1 MNRRRIVVYLSS
13 AFIISIIL
21 LSGYFL
27 FKKPERSASAVPQ
40 DAKKVI
46 VFNDVKYSGEKK
58 GVIDWEIRAKT
69 ARKYIDKPVI
79 EMEGI
84 EGAYRPRPD
93 VTVLF
98 KGKKGE
104 IDTVEEKGTV
114 ENVEVFYQGQYTLRS
129 PSMHFDFKKS
139 LAWTSSPVDL
149 KGQRLSLIG
158 TGLIADT
165 KEQTVKVQNDVQGT
179 VETDNKKYKFSSDNF
194 TYLLQ
199 EQTYIFD
206 GRVVVKG
213 EDMNL
218 LCDRV
223 YVKSQGDAIEKI
235 EARGK
240 VRLLSKGTIAKSELA
255 LYYLKEERVELRE
268 GRPKIVK
275 DNVEMEGELIVYNM
289 KTGKFSVERPKMRI
303 EQR

>member
-1 MNRRRIVVYLSS
+1 MNRRKIIVYISS
-13 AFIISIIL
+13 AFIISIVLI
-21 LSGYFL
+21 SAYFL
-27 FKKPERSASAVPQ
+27 FKKPDRSASAVPQ

-46 VFNDVKYSGEKK
+46 IFNDVKYSGEKK

-69 ARKYIDKPVI
+69 ARKYVDKPVI

-84 EGAYRPRPD
+84 EGAYRPKPD

-98 KGKKGE
+98 KGEKGE

-114 ENVEVFYQGQYTLRS
+114 QKVEVFYQGQYTLTS
-129 PSMHFDFKKS
+129 PSMEFDFKKS
-139 LAWTSSPVDL
+139 LTWTNAPVEL
-149 KGQRLSLIG
+149 KGQRLSLVG

-165 KEQTVKVQNDVQGT
+165 KEQTVKVQKDVHGT
-179 VETDNKKYKFSSDNF
+179 VETEKKKFKFSSDTF
-194 TYLLQ
+194 IYLLK
-199 EQTYIFD
+199 EQTYVFE

-223 YVKSQGDAIEKI
+223 YVISNGDVIEKI
-235 EARGK
+235 EARGR

-255 LYYLKEERVELRE
+255 LYYFKEERVVLKE
-268 GRPKIVK
+268 GRPKIIK
-275 DNVEMEGELIVYNM
+275 DNVELEGELIVYNM
-289 KTGKFSVERPKMRI
+289 NTGKFSVERPKMRI
-303 EQR
+303 EQ